1 MGVRDELLA
10 IIEFCLFA
18 STTIAWI
25 ADFVITSNKASL
37 IIALLLV
44 LIYIEIVKNWG
55 WWRE

>member
-1 MGVRDELLA
+1 MGVKDELLA

-55 WWRE
+55 VV